1 MKKYYEAYEDR
12 YKTAHEKGVSW
23 SSSQPSGLIEPS
35 GRGDSAFGVSGA
47 RLKMGFMCRTSL
59 L

>member
-23 SSSQPSGLIEPS
+23 SSSQCRRQGTVLCLL
-35 GRGDSAFGVSGA
+35 FGTASH
-47 RLKMGFMCRTSL
+47 
-59 L
+59 